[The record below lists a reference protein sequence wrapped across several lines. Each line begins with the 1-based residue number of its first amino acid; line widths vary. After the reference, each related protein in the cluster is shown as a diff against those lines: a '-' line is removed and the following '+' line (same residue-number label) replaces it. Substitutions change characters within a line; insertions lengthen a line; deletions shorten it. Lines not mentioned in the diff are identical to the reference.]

1 MPDVGRKRLVRLATA
16 YTAAF
21 VGPVVVGWF
30 RYAIQPWAQDQARLV
45 FFTLPVAVAASFG
58 GIRPGI
64 IATLLSLLIGTFFFI
79 GDHSWTIADTGSAVN
94 VLAFAFT
101 WLFISVGGDALISR
115 RREVRRATDLVTVSE
130 ARLANL
136 LRNISGGFFLIDKS
150 RRITLV
156 NHAILNQIGA
166 GERDV
171 IGRTLDEVFEAD
183 PQLAAAIE
191 RVAVSHEPEVIERP
205 DGDRW
210 HQLRLSPDP
219 TGNSI
224 AVFVHDI
231 TLQRELLEVQERL
244 LATERALRSE
254 VELES
259 RRKDDFVATLSH
271 ELRTPLTA
279 IVGWAEI
286 LRDRVADDDP
296 SLVEGLEVIERSARL
311 QAGLIDDLLDLSR
324 IVTGQLKLHKEV
336 LDLSDLVAEVV
347 RSQASVADLK
357 GCWLEWVPPEE
368 KIYVYGDPMRLNQ
381 IVVNLISNSIKFTE
395 AGGSICVGLTRDGD
409 EAVLEVEDEGHG
421 ISADLLPHV
430 FDRFRQGQSGR
441 TRKHGGLG
449 LGLAIVHQLV
459 EHHGGSV
466 RASSGG
472 VGKGACF
479 EVRLPVSTGLPTSRP
494 PLPDVG
500 QLLEGTRVLVVE
512 DDEASRRVVEQLLDM
527 RGAAVLACASAREA
541 LLCIETFQP
550 HVIVSDVSMPDID
563 GHQFLRQVRTLPEP
577 LCRIPAIALT
587 AFARAEDRD
596 AALEAGFDTHVSKP
610 INSAHLF
617 MAISRLRDRF
627 QA

>member
-1 MPDVGRKRLVRLATA
+1 MPDVGLKRIYRLATA
-16 YTAAF
+16 YTAAIA
-21 VGPVVVGWF
+21 GPVVVGWF
-30 RYAIQPWAQDQARLV
+30 RYTIQPWAEDQARLV

-64 IATLLSLLIGTFFFI
+64 IATLLSLMIGTFFFI

-94 VLAFAFT
+94 ILGFAFT
-101 WLFISVGGDALISR
+101 WLFICLGGDALISR
-115 RREVRRATDLVTVSE
+115 RREVRRAADLVSISE
-130 ARLANL
+130 ARLTNL
-136 LRNISGGFFLIDKS
+136 LRNISGGFYVIDKS

-156 NHAILNQIGA
+156 NHAILDQLKTS
-166 GERDV
+166 EREV
-171 IGRTLDEVFEAD
+171 VGRTIDEVFGTDA
-183 PQLAAAIE
+183 QLVEAIE
-191 RVAVSHEPEVIERP
+191 RVGITHEPEVFEWL

-210 HQLRLSPDP
+210 YQMRLSPDP
-219 TGNSI
+219 TGDTI

-231 TLQRELLEVQERL
+231 TLQKELQEVQERL
-244 LATERALRSE
+244 LETERNLRSE

-296 SLVEGLEVIERSARL
+296 NLVEGLGVIERSARL

-336 LDLSDLVAEVV
+336 LDLCDLVAEAV

-368 KIYVYGDPMRLNQ
+368 DIFVYGDPMRLNQ
-381 IVVNLISNSIKFTE
+381 VVVNLISNSIKFTE
-395 AGGSICVGLTRDGD
+395 AGGSIAVCVRREGD
-409 EAVLEVEDEGHG
+409 QAVIEVEDEGQG
-421 ISADLLPHV
+421 IPPDLLPHI
-430 FDRFRQGQSGR
+430 FDRFRQGHSGS

-459 EHHGGSV
+459 QHHGGSV
-466 RASSGG
+466 MASSSG
-472 VGKGACF
+472 VGKGSSF
-479 EVRLPVSTGLPTSRP
+479 EVKIPVTAGLPTSRL

-500 QLLEGTRVLVVE
+500 QLLEGIRVLVVE
-512 DDEASRRVVEQLLDM
+512 DDEASRRVIEQLCEM
-527 RGAAVLACASAREA
+527 RGATVLACPSARDA
-541 LLCIETFQP
+541 LLRIDGFRP
-550 HVIVSDVSMPDID
+550 DVIVSDVGMPDMD
-563 GHQFLRQVRTLPEP
+563 GHQFLRRVRTLPEP
-577 LCRIPAIALT
+577 LCRVPAIALT

-596 AALEAGFDTHVSKP
+596 AALEAGFDVHMAKP

-617 MAISRLRDRF
+617 SAIKRLGVR
-627 QA
+627 A